1 MIRMQ
6 LNIGLAVVGRGGSSD
21 GVAGKSC
28 QRHDLSENAE
38 RSARGMEQDLR
49 KKRGICND
57 MIITSKVVLDAMRGR
72 PPTAPSALGRH
83 NPSEHPFGQF
93 SCPFSSDK
101 P

>member
-1 MIRMQ
+1 MTNDEKWTALQIGQALASGSLKRHQTRRQ
-6 LNIGLAVVGRGGSSD
+6 LD
-21 GVAGKSC
+21 GAPS
-28 QRHDLSENAE
+28 LYSPESYSLE
-38 RSARGMEQDLR
+38 E
-49 KKRGICND
+49 KRGICND

>member
-1 MIRMQ
+1 MMNDEKWTALQ
-6 LNIGLAVVGRGGSSD
+6 QAED
-21 GVAGKSC
+21 VAYF
-28 QRHDLSENAE
+28 RADLCLYSPESYSFE
-38 RSARGMEQDLR
+38 E
-49 KKRGICND
+49 KRGICND

-72 PPTAPSALGRH
+72 PPTAPGALGRH

>member
-1 MIRMQ
+1 MINGEKWTALQ
-6 LNIGLAVVGRGGSSD
+6 QAED
-21 GVAGKSC
+21 VAYF
-28 QRHDLSENAE
+28 RADLCLYSPESYSLE
-38 RSARGMEQDLR
+38 E
-49 KKRGICND
+49 KRGICND